1 MTIHVD
7 QLKRSVGITA
17 NPQRIVSLVP
27 SQTELLHGL
36 GIDERVVGITKFCV
50 HPASWLQT
58 KTIVGGTKKID
69 ADTIDQLKPDLIIA
83 NKEENNKDQV
93 ELLAKKY
100 PVWISDVCNLN
111 DALEMIESIGAITGT
126 TPAAQQM
133 TDAIQKNFQTLA
145 LAGKKPLRAV
155 YLVWR
160 KPYMAAGADTFIH
173 SMMTACGFDNILSN
187 RLRYPKIKVPEDFGN
202 CELVL
207 LPSEPFPFADKHRRE
222 LKAFLPEKKIIL
234 VDGEM
239 FSWYGSRLLKSP
251 AYFMSLLE
259 EIQQ

>member
-93 ELLAKKY
+93 ELLAKK
-100 PVWISDVCNLN
+100 V
-111 DALEMIESIGAITGT
+111 DALT
-126 TPAAQQM
+126 TKDLQ
-133 TDAIQKNFQTLA
+133 DV
-145 LAGKKPLRAV
+145 AV
-155 YLVWR
+155 KY
-160 KPYMAAGADTFIH
+160 F
-173 SMMTACGFDNILSN
+173 SMQN
-187 RLRYPKIKVPEDFGN
+187 Y
-202 CELVL
+202 
-207 LPSEPFPFADKHRRE
+207 
-222 LKAFLPEKKIIL
+222 LKAVLKPEK
-234 VDGEM
+234 
-239 FSWYGSRLLKSP
+239 
-251 AYFMSLLE
+251 
-259 EIQQ
+259 